1 MEYLRRNSRLSIA
14 SETKLNADDHA
25 SEAYYLNKLEGESN
39 FISEVFFLTV
49 AAHHYGLGA
58 TEVLHGDLARRLHEL
73 EKHVEQLQQ
82 DRDRWINVCLFSK
95 WVIKNRYIAN
105 FCD

>member
-1 MEYLRRNSRLSIA
+1 VEYLRRSSRLSIGP
-14 SETKLNADDHA
+14 ETKLNADEHA
-25 SEAYYLNKLEGESN
+25 SEAYYSVKLAGDSN

-58 TEVLHGDLARRLHEL
+58 TEVLHDDLAKRLHEL

-82 DRDRWINVCLFSK
+82 DRNRWVNVG
-95 WVIKNRYIAN
+95 IDTNN
-105 FCD
+105 